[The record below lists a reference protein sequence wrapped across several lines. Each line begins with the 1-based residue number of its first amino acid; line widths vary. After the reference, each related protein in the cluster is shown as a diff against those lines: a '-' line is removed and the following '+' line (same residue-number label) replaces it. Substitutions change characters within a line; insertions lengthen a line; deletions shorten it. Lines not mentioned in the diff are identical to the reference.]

1 MLTVDFSRFPIG
13 TGDRVLDVGCG
24 AGRHS
29 FEAYRRGAHVVAFD
43 HDLSELGPVSGMFG
57 AMRAESE
64 APPAAAARAMAGD
77 ATAMPFPDGTFDRV
91 IAAEILEHVPR
102 DADAMAEIARVLRPG
117 GLAAITVPA
126 WFPERVCW
134 ALSEDYHTNPGGH
147 VRIYTRGELETK
159 LTRAGL
165 TVTGKH
171 HAHALHS
178 SYWWLKCV
186 ADDDNA
192 LVGAYHKLLVW
203 DIMRAPVWTRAPER
217 ALNPVLGKSLVLYA
231 RKS

>member
-13 TGDRVLDVGCG
+13 SEDRVLDLGCG
-24 AGRHS
+24 GGRHA
-29 FEAYRRGAHVVAFD
+29 FEAYRRGARVIAFD
-43 HDLSELGPVSGMFG
+43 HDFSELGPVAGMLG
-57 AMRAESE
+57 AMALEGE
-64 APPAAAARAMAGD
+64 APEGATARAMAGD
-77 ATAMPFPDGTFDRV
+77 ATAMPFPDGSFDRV

-102 DADAMAEIARVLRPG
+102 DSAAMAEIARVLKPG
-117 GLAAITVPA
+117 GLAAITVPS

-134 ALSEDYHTNPGGH
+134 ALSADYHTVPGGH
-147 VRIYTRGELETK
+147 VRIYTRAELETK

-178 SYWWLKCV
+178 AFWWLKCMTN
-186 ADDDNA
+186 DGNA
-192 LVGAYHKLLVW
+192 LVGAYHRMLVW

-231 RKS
+231 RKI

>member
-1 MLTVDFSRFPIG
+1 MLTVDFERFPVG
-13 TGDRVLDVGCG
+13 TGDRVLDLGCG
-24 AGRHS
+24 GGRHS
-29 FEAYRRGAHVVAFD
+29 FEAYRRGARVVAFD
-43 HDLSELGPVSGMFG
+43 HDFGELGPVGGMLG
-57 AMRAESE
+57 AMNAEGE
-64 APPAAAARAMAGD
+64 APAGAAASVMAGD
-77 ATAMPFPDGTFDRV
+77 ATAMPFPDGSFDRV
-91 IAAEILEHVPR
+91 IAAEILEHVPH
-102 DADAMAEIARVLRPG
+102 DADAMAEIFRVLRPG

-134 ALSEDYHTNPGGH
+134 ALSEDYHTVPGGH

-159 LTRAGL
+159 LTHAGL

-178 SYWWLKCV
+178 SFWWLKCV
-186 ADDDNA
+186 TGDDNA

-231 RKS
+231 RKP

>member
-1 MLTVDFSRFPIG
+1 MLTVDFSRFPVG
-13 TGDRVLDVGCG
+13 SGDRVLDLGCG

-43 HDLSELGPVSGMFG
+43 HDLGELGPVGGMFG
-57 AMRAESE
+57 AMNAEGE
-64 APPAAAARAMAGD
+64 APAGATASVMAGD
-77 ATAMPFPDGTFDRV
+77 ATAMPFPDGSFDRV
-91 IAAEILEHVPR
+91 IAAEILEHVPH
-102 DADAMAEIARVLRPG
+102 DADAMAEIFRVLRPG

-134 ALSEDYHTNPGGH
+134 ALSEDYHTVPGGH

-159 LTRAGL
+159 LARAGL

-178 SYWWLKCV
+178 SFWWLKCV
-186 ADDDNA
+186 AGDDNA

>member
-1 MLTVDFSRFPIG
+1 M
-13 TGDRVLDVGCG
+13 
-24 AGRHS
+24 
-29 FEAYRRGAHVVAFD
+29 VAFD
-43 HDLSELGPVSGMFG
+43 HAFSELGAVADMFG
-57 AMRAESE
+57 AMHDEGE
-64 APPAAAARAMAGD
+64 APAGAAAQAMAGD
-77 ATAMPFPDGTFDRV
+77 ATAMPFPDGSFDRV
-91 IAAEILEHVPR
+91 IASEILEHVPR
-102 DADAMAEIARVLRPG
+102 DSTVMAEIARVLKPG
-117 GLAAITVPA
+117 GLAAVTVPA

-147 VRIYTRGELETK
+147 VRIYTRHELETK
-159 LTRAGL
+159 LTWAGL

-178 SYWWLKCV
+178 SFWWLKCLTG
-186 ADDDNA
+186 DDNA
-192 LVGAYHKLLVW
+192 VVGAYHKLLVW

>member
-1 MLTVDFSRFPIG
+1 MLTVDFSRFPVG
-13 TGDRVLDVGCG
+13 SGELVLDVGCG
-24 AGRHS
+24 GGRHS
-29 FEAYRRGAHVVAFD
+29 FEGYRRGARVVAFD
-43 HDLSELGPVSGMFG
+43 HSFSELGPVAGMFG
-57 AMRAESE
+57 AMRDEGE
-64 APPAAAARAMAGD
+64 APAGAGAQAMAGD
-77 ATAMPFPDGTFDRV
+77 ATAMPFPDGSFDRV
-91 IAAEILEHVPR
+91 IAAEILEHIPR
-102 DADAMAEIARVLRPG
+102 DSTVMTEIARVLKPG

-134 ALSEDYHTNPGGH
+134 ALSEEYHTVPGGH
-147 VRIYTRGELETK
+147 VRIYTRHELETK

-178 SYWWLKCV
+178 SFWWLKCLTG
-186 ADDDNA
+186 DDNA
-192 LVGAYHKLLVW
+192 VVGAYHKLLVW

>member
-24 AGRHS
+24 GGRHS

-43 HDLSELGPVSGMFG
+43 HDLSELGPVYGMFD
-57 AMRAESE
+57 AMRAEGE
-64 APPAAAARAMAGD
+64 TPPTAAARAMAGD
-77 ATAMPFPDGTFDRV
+77 ATKMPFPDGSFDRV

-159 LTRAGL
+159 LSRAGL

-178 SYWWLKCV
+178 SFWWLKCV
-186 ADDDNA
+186 ASDDNA
-192 LVGAYHKLLVW
+192 LVSAYHKLLVW